1 MVSGRSI
8 VPAPWKGHSSA
19 MTSASV
25 SKSKSVDA
33 SQSLNQVKPEAI
45 ESEIKDY
52 LGLVAEMT
60 REFTSSLDFSVV
72 EKSALER
79 IANYI
84 GAEAASLFLVTDA
97 GDSLI
102 CSACWGP
109 VDITGVAVPVDS
121 GVVGRSVSTR
131 KGLMVRDTSKD
142 ADFGGMVD
150 DKTGFTTRSL
160 LVAPLMT
167 GRECL
172 GAIEIIN
179 RVEGDGFFSHQDLTL
194 LETLA
199 GAAAL
204 AINNYRLTEKVVQQ
218 ERDRHELELAAEIQ
232 RDLLPNTAPLKFP
245 IHGIN
250 IPARSVSGDFYDIL
264 PLPDGRIWFNVG
276 DVSGKGMN
284 AALLMAKTSSLFRC
298 LAKSAEHPG
307 QLLNAINNEMCE
319 TNSRGMF
326 VTMVGGLFDP
336 KTGVVRLTNAGHEPP
351 LHFDFRTERFT
362 SIPADG
368 PPLGIA
374 PGIAGPEGFPV
385 TEWKLAGGMLYI
397 FTDGLTEATTFGGGM
412 LGIDGVRALI
422 RDHAEQAPEL
432 RLRNISGAVKLP
444 GQSLRDDLTLL
455 VVEDLDVA
463 RETIESPE
471 TVTNTTSLHSKIL
484 RLRVAALADRLK
496 LVRSAVEQAAQFCEC
511 PESWTFDLKMAV
523 DEACQNIIRHAYAKK
538 PGGGDIVIEFFRE
551 GDSMIVHL
559 MDFADPVDPEKVRS
573 RDLSDIRP
581 GGLGVHLIR
590 SVCDEACFVR
600 PPPGVGNLFR
610 LTKRLPN
617 KID

>member
-1 MVSGRSI
+1 MTTAPIPESNSDT
-8 VPAPWKGHSSA
+8 VP
-19 MTSASV
+19 
-25 SKSKSVDA
+25 
-33 SQSLNQVKPEAI
+33 QSDNQITTEAV
-45 ESEIKDY
+45 EREIKDH

-60 REFTSSLDFSVV
+60 REFTSSLDFAVV
-72 EKSALER
+72 EQSALER
-79 IANYI
+79 ISKYV
-84 GAEAASLFLVTDA
+84 GAEAASLFLVADA

-102 CSACWGP
+102 CSACCGP
-109 VDITGVAVPVDS
+109 VDITGLAVPVET

-131 KGLMVRDTSKD
+131 QGLMVRDTSKD
-142 ADFGGMVD
+142 PDFGGTVD
-150 DKTGFTTRSL
+150 AKTGFTTRSL
-160 LVAPLMT
+160 LVAPLII

-179 RVEGDGFFSHQDLTL
+179 RVGGDGLFSHQDLVL

-204 AINNYRLTEKVVQQ
+204 AINNYRLTEKIVQQ

-232 RDLLPNTAPLKFP
+232 RDLLPHAAPLEFP

-307 QLLNAINNEMCE
+307 QLLNAINNELCE

-336 KTGVVRLTNAGHEPP
+336 TTGVVHLTNAGHEPP

-362 SIPADG
+362 AIPADG

-374 PGIAGPEGFPV
+374 PGIAGPDGFPV
-385 TEWKLAGGMLYI
+385 TEWNLAGGMLYI

-422 RDHAEQAPEL
+422 RDHAEETPDL
-432 RLRNISGAVKLP
+432 RLRNIAAAVKLP
-444 GQSLRDDLTLL
+444 GQSLHDDLTLL
-455 VVEDLDVA
+455 VVEDLDVT
-463 RETIESPE
+463 R
-471 TVTNTTSLHSKIL
+471 VTTEMPPPTSASSADSEIF
-484 RLRVAALADRLK
+484 RLRVPALANRLK
-496 LVRSAVEQAAQFCEC
+496 LVRAAVEQAAQFCEC

-523 DEACQNIIRHAYAKK
+523 DEACQNIIRHAYSGK
-538 PGGGDIVIEFFRE
+538 PEGGDIVIEFFRE
-551 GDSMIVHL
+551 GDAMVVHL
-559 MDFADPVDPEKVRS
+559 MDFADPVDPETVRS
-573 RDLSDIRP
+573 RDLGDIRP
-581 GGLGVHLIR
+581 GGLGVHLIK
-590 SVCDEACFVR
+590 SVCDDARFVP
-600 PPPGVGNLFR
+600 PPPGVGNLFK

-617 KID
+617 KIN